1 MTDVFACL
9 AGLALIAFGVYRRA
23 ALHDRRHDPAL
34 CQAHRFAFCLG
45 TALLVL
51 APAGALAVERAVG
64 VPGLPMLLGDV
75 LRMLAVCCL
84 GLLTDRP
91 VRRQG
96 TVAALVL
103 LLLPA
108 LFTAAHLHHLA
119 GRLFVDDGDRPA
131 LAAYDAVLV
140 LYPAWQLTALC
151 RTVGRRARRAG
162 AGAQRTGLCLL
173 TAATAAGLV
182 WTAWGLDD
190 VRLAL
195 FTGRHTEGD
204 DAVSVALG
212 LLCTVLVTAGGS
224 AAAWPA
230 LSHWWWCRRTYRA
243 LGPLWFALHRAFP
256 ETALPAGR
264 GTLGGLVPHRLRF
277 ALYRR
282 VIEIHDGLLL
292 LRPRLRPAVP
302 GDDAAHA
309 AAAQIAAAL
318 RAPAPTSAPAT
329 GLPPG
334 SLPLDAASGTDVAA
348 SQLAAVSR
356 AFARLG
362 SGRSAE
368 DEAYVTI

>member
-1 MTDVFACL
+1 MTDVLACL
-9 AGLALIAFGVYRRA
+9 AGLSLIAFGLCRRA
-23 ALHDRRHDPAL
+23 ALRGGRSGPAL
-34 CQAHRFAFCLG
+34 RQAHRFAFCLG

-51 APAGALAVERAVG
+51 APASALAVERAVG
-64 VPGLPMLLGDV
+64 LPGLPMLLGDV
-75 LRMLAVCCL
+75 LRMLAVSCL

-103 LLLPA
+103 LVLPA
-108 LFTAAHLHHLA
+108 LFAAAHLRHLD
-119 GRLFVDDGDRPA
+119 GRLFVDDGHRPV

-151 RTVGRRARRAG
+151 RTVVRRARRAG
-162 AGAQRTGLCLL
+162 AGVHRTGLRLL
-173 TAATAAGLV
+173 AAAAAAGLV

-195 FTGRHTEGD
+195 LAGRHTDGD

-212 LLCTVLVTAGGS
+212 LLCTALVTAGGS

-230 LSHWWWCRRTYRA
+230 LRHWWWCRRTYRA
-243 LGPLWFALHRAFP
+243 LGPLWSALHRTFP
-256 ETALPAGR
+256 ETALPGNHR
-264 GTLGGLVPHRLRF
+264 LLLPRRLRF

-292 LRPRLRPAVP
+292 LRPRLRPTAP

-318 RAPAPTSAPAT
+318 RAPAPAT

-334 SLPLDAASGTDVAA
+334 PLPLDTAAGTDAAASR
-348 SQLAAVSR
+348 LADVSR

-362 SGRSAE
+362 TSPGQ
-368 DEAYVTI
+368 EAADA